1 MKSVILRDHEVR
13 RLLDAG
19 SVTVVR
25 EVRPQPERCD
35 HADWPAVPAEGPW
48 SRDEDGWH
56 CSTCGNG
63 IRLANTK
70 SGVAGIP
77 CPVGNEGERRWV
89 RETWGLPHAF
99 DTDRSPQAL
108 RAPRVHYAATAG
120 LGGPRG
126 LGGLICRSAA
136 QMPRWASRAVVEI
149 ASVRVCRV
157 LDLTLDDI
165 EASGACVD
173 MVRLPKPGDPK
184 RACGRYIRPDGRP
197 VFSSADGC
205 FRVAW
210 DEQRGATKYANDP
223 WVWVASV
230 SRVGAA

>member
-1 MKSVILRDHEVR
+1 MKSVILRHHEVR
-13 RLLDAG
+13 RLLDVG
-19 SVTVVR
+19 SVVVVR

-56 CSTCGNG
+56 CSTCGSG

-70 SGVAGIP
+70 SGVVGIQ
-77 CPVGNEGERRWV
+77 CPIGAPGEQRWV
-89 RETWGLPHAF
+89 REAF
-99 DTDRSPQAL
+99 VPDSFGVGQL
-108 RAPRVHYAATAG
+108 GYRADWSAATEDLASE
-120 LGGPRG
+120 PRWQ
-126 LGGLICRSAA
+126 SAA
-136 QMPRWASRAVVEI
+136 VMPRWASRAVVEV

-157 LDLTLDDI
+157 RDLTLDDI

-230 SRVGAA
+230 SRVEAA